1 MAPGVFPPTVIK
13 CLLWTARAF
22 GYAVLGAVVLV
33 VLSPVLLLMLALL
46 ALLVAAGLGL
56 LGFAL
61 GLAAIPAYILHSLCG
76 LPFWFW
82 MILTGTGAVLALIG
96 VLASAWS
103 GHTGEGATDDRC
115 RRGISTPLL
124 WLLAALLLADWCHGR
139 RED

>member
-1 MAPGVFPPTVIK
+1 MAPGVFPPAVIK
-13 CLLWTARAF
+13 CLLWAARAF
-22 GYAVLGAVVLV
+22 GYAVLGAVALV

-56 LGFAL
+56 LGFTL

-103 GHTGEGATDDRC
+103 GHTGDGATGDRC
-115 RRGISTPLL
+115 TRGSSLPLL
-124 WLLAALLLADWCHGR
+124 WLLAALLMADWCHGR

>member
-1 MAPGVFPPTVIK
+1 MALGVCPPTVIK
-13 CLLWTARAF
+13 CLLWIARAF
-22 GYAVLGAVVLV
+22 GYAVFGAVVLV

-76 LPFWFW
+76 LSFWFW

-103 GHTGEGATDDRC
+103 GHTGDGVTDDRC
-115 RRGISTPLL
+115 TGGISTPLL
-124 WLLAALLLADWCHGR
+124 WLLAALLMADWCCER